1 MLNIPLLFI
10 FWYITIHIRVNRLK
24 NWILTWNIGR
34 SHHFVV
40 NIWIKILDSKYII
53 KQYLN
58 EIMIDIMIEIMIEV
72 MIMAI
77 SVWDLLV

>member
-1 MLNIPLLFI
+1 MFKKSLD
-10 FWYITIHIRVNRLK
+10 
-24 NWILTWNIGR
+24 
-34 SHHFVV
+34 
-40 NIWIKILDSKYII
+40 ILDSKYII

-58 EIMIDIMIEIMIEV
+58 EIMIDIMIDIMIEIMIEV